1 MKIIQISAVGASLDA
16 KTLFLA
22 SKARG
27 DEAIQNS
34 GVRHHIFRPGLLLAQ
49 HSYGGTTMLRM
60 LAAFPLIQPIAT
72 PEARIQTVSLDD
84 VVGAVSSAVVGE
96 IPNGFVGNLVE
107 NEAHSLRE
115 VVASMRRWL
124 GFSVARREL
133 MIPGSLMNYLAQAAD
148 GLAKLGWRSPI
159 RTTALKV
166 LNDGVTGIP
175 ADISQ
180 FGLPPVKSLSQ
191 TLADMPARAEDRL
204 FARMALLNPVII
216 ATLVVFWFLSGAIGI
231 MRASE
236 AALVLENVGWPHSLA
251 LASVLF
257 WAFVDIGIAAAFAFR
272 PYAKLARGFRQPSL
286 SGRIN
291 AFCAPPLA

>member
-1 MKIIQISAVGASLDA
+1 
-16 KTLFLA
+16 
-22 SKARG
+22 
-27 DEAIQNS
+27 
-34 GVRHHIFRPGLLLAQ
+34 
-49 HSYGGTTMLRM
+49 
-60 LAAFPLIQPIAT
+60 
-72 PEARIQTVSLDD
+72 
-84 VVGAVSSAVVGE
+84 
-96 IPNGFVGNLVE
+96 
-107 NEAHSLRE
+107 
-115 VVASMRRWL
+115 
-124 GFSVARREL
+124 
-133 MIPGSLMNYLAQAAD
+133 PGSLMNYLAQAAD

-272 PYAKLARGFRQPSL
+272 PYAKLACWLAVFVSL
-286 SGRIN
+286 LYLAASTLFVPHLWLDPLGTLVKVLPCIVLAMVARI
-291 AFCAPPLA
+291 ALETR